1 MASEFVRRVLGER
14 RKRAVGTIL
23 GWTERRIHDKLTP
36 TERNELREQVIAAVG
51 AYHDV
56 ALDMLS
62 ASIDDGGMV
71 NQEALRMLE
80 DLHARVIG

>member
-1 MASEFVRRVLGER
+1 MASEFVRRVLVER

-23 GWTERRIHDKLTP
+23 GWAERRIHDKLTS
-36 TERNELREQVIAAVG
+36 TERAELREQVIAAVG

-56 ALDMLS
+56 ALDMLA

-80 DLHARVIG
+80 DLHSRVIA